1 LVFVDSG
8 IGGWWLQMNVNDL
21 PESGVAGIGLAHE

>member
-21 PESGVAGIGLAHE
+21 TESGVAGIGLAHE